1 MIVHLWKARILSPIF
16 VPMQNEDLVRRLR
29 KLSRTV
35 YMLQTDL
42 RHGQLNTELLVEIE
56 LLLDNGIGTDPRCT
70 GLVPLVDTVRENTLT
85 PRPELYTDTARAC
98 EKLKDAIGDL
108 VERLG

>member
-1 MIVHLWKARILSPIF
+1 
-16 VPMQNEDLVRRLR
+16 MQNEDLVRRLR

-42 RHGQLNTELLVEIE
+42 RHGQLNNALLEEIE
-56 LLLDNGIGTDPRCT
+56 FQMDHGISTEPRCT

-98 EKLKDAIGDL
+98 EKLKDAISDL

>member
-1 MIVHLWKARILSPIF
+1 LLNRASILSPIF
-16 VPMQNEDLVRRLR
+16 APMQNEDLVRRLR

-42 RHGQLNTELLVEIE
+42 RHGHMNKVLLEEIE
-56 LLLDNGIGTDPRCT
+56 SQLDHGIATESRCT
-70 GLVPLVDTVRENTLT
+70 GLVPLVDNVRENTLT

>member
-1 MIVHLWKARILSPIF
+1 
-16 VPMQNEDLVRRLR
+16 MQNEDLVRRLR

-42 RHGQLNTELLVEIE
+42 RHGQLNNALLEEIE
-56 LLLDNGIGTDPRCT
+56 SQMDHGISTEPRCT
-70 GLVPLVDTVRENTLT
+70 GRVPLVDTVRENTLT

-98 EKLKDAIGDL
+98 EKLKDAISDL